1 MILSEINELIE
12 EEHGTPIIAEQAI
25 VESGVDSFG
34 LLMIL
39 NTINIKYSVW
49 INEEFAK
56 IDFSKISP
64 LDIERKINENKQL
77 QVLS

>member
-49 INEEFAK
+49 TNEEFAK

>member
-12 EEHGTPIIAEQAI
+12 EEHGTPIITEQAI

-49 INEEFAK
+49 TNEEFAK

>member
-1 MILSEINELIE
+1 MILSEMNELIE

-49 INEEFAK
+49 TNEEFAK

>member
-34 LLMIL
+34 LLMVL

-49 INEEFAK
+49 TNEEFAK